1 MAAKPARY
9 AARAAATAAA
19 SWVRRDPISMIGRPA
34 AAETMRAAAEA
45 TALSW
50 LRIDSARVSSMT
62 ASANVPLTV
71 RIGEPG
77 KYSSPSG

>member
-1 MAAKPARY
+1 
-9 AARAAATAAA
+9 
-19 SWVRRDPISMIGRPA
+19 MIGRPA
-34 AAETMRAAAEA
+34 AAVTIRAAAEA

-50 LRIDSARVSSMT
+50 LRIDSASVSSST
-62 ASANVPLTV
+62 RSANVPATV

>member
-1 MAAKPARY
+1 M
-9 AARAAATAAA
+9 
-19 SWVRRDPISMIGRPA
+19 RRDPISMIGRPA
-34 AAETMRAAAEA
+34 AAVTMRAAAA
-45 TALSW
+45 PTAQSW
-50 LRIDSARVSSMT
+50 LRTDSASVSSMT